1 MIKNKLIALFLF
13 VAVAANAAQIK
24 DVRFNCDSKKCAM
37 TFQFASDSDLPT
49 FFQKYDA
56 KTHRLTLGFS
66 ATTFALGEGV
76 FDVDASSDW
85 VKAIRVFKE
94 PFHGTDFLKVE
105 MAVGSAINTDK
116 NAIALEKSDFKLT
129 FNGKNGK
136 SWTLSKLFGDS
147 SEAPKLSL
155 ESTANPS
162 FKALL
167 KGGKSIRE

>member
-24 DVRFNCDSKKCAM
+24 DVRFNCEAKKCAM

-56 KTHRLTLGFS
+56 KTRRLTLGFS

-85 VKAIRVFKE
+85 VKAIRVYKE
-94 PFHGTDFLKVE
+94 PFQGDPRLQGTIPRDGFPEGRDGCRFCHQV
-105 MAVGSAINTDK
+105 
-116 NAIALEKSDFKLT
+116 
-129 FNGKNGK
+129 
-136 SWTLSKLFGDS
+136 
-147 SEAPKLSL
+147 
-155 ESTANPS
+155 
-162 FKALL
+162 
-167 KGGKSIRE
+167 